1 VPAQYSLRAGLATI
15 QPESTARS
23 RSLSAYL
30 ARSGV
35 AMTCTIVPCRWP
47 LLAVFLMAVLF
58 LPPAAAARAR
68 CGHEQIYR
76 PSLGICQSKSS
87 KSARPYVKRARTVVQ
102 IVRERVIVREV
113 IREMSS
119 EPLSTIP
126 LPEPKGQGS
135 LNPLPRWK
143 TTL

>member
-1 VPAQYSLRAGLATI
+1 MAPFW
-15 QPESTARS
+15 PCS
-23 RSLSAYL
+23 RWLS
-30 ARSGV
+30 
-35 AMTCTIVPCRWP
+35 CF
-47 LLAVFLMAVLF
+47 FL
-58 LPPAAAARAR
+58 LPPRHAPAVVMSK
-68 CGHEQIYR
+68 IDR

>member
-1 VPAQYSLRAGLATI
+1 
-15 QPESTARS
+15 
-23 RSLSAYL
+23 
-30 ARSGV
+30 
-35 AMTCTIVPCRWP
+35 
-47 LLAVFLMAVLF
+47 
-58 LPPAAAARAR
+58 
-68 CGHEQIYR
+68 
-76 PSLGICQSKSS
+76 
-87 KSARPYVKRARTVVQ
+87 VVR

-143 TTL
+143 TSL